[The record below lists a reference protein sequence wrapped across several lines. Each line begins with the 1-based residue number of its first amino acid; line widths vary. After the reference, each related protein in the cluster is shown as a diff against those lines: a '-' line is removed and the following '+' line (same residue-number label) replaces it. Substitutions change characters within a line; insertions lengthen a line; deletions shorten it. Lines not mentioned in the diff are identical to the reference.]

1 MKSLQLS
8 KPHLIV
14 MVGLPG
20 AGKTFFANHF
30 AETFHAPLVSWQSI
44 RTELFNEPTYTKDE
58 DAIVERIASQQL
70 GELLKTGATTIHE
83 GGSLVYAYR
92 QALTKQATEQGYD
105 VLFVWVQTDPAAA
118 KNRAL
123 KQRQFTAE
131 MFADQSRRFTALKSS
146 EQFVVISG
154 KHTYASQL
162 KIVLRR
168 LSQPHQQEVERVHAS
183 RQESQSRPGRTITIR

>member
-8 KPHLIV
+8 KPHLVV

-44 RTELFNEPTYTKDE
+44 RTELFNEPTYGKDE
-58 DAIVERIASQQL
+58 DAIVERIASLQL
-70 GELLKTGATTIHE
+70 GELLKTGATILYE
-83 GGSLVYAYR
+83 GNSLVYAHR
-92 QALTKQATEQGYD
+92 QALVKHATEQGYD
-105 VLFVWVQTDPAAA
+105 VLFVWVQTDPATARS
-118 KNRAL
+118 RAL
-123 KQRQFTAE
+123 KQRRLTPDEFDA
-131 MFADQSRRFTALKSS
+131 QSRRFTALKST
-146 EQFVVISG
+146 EQYIVISG

-168 LSQPHQQEVERVHAS
+168 LSQPHQQEVEQVHTS
-183 RQESQSRPGRTITIR
+183 RQEPQSRPGRTITIR

>member
-44 RTELFNEPTYTKDE
+44 RGELFNDPTYSKDE
-58 DAIVERIASQQL
+58 DSIIERMASQQL
-70 GELLKTGATTIHE
+70 EELLKTGATIIHE
-83 GGSLVYAYR
+83 GDSLVYTHRQTLAR
-92 QALTKQATEQGYD
+92 QAAAQGYE
-105 VLFVWVQTDPAAA
+105 VLFVWVQTDPATA
-118 KNRAL
+118 KSRASR
-123 KQRQFTAE
+123 QRQISSE
-131 MFADQSRRFTALKSS
+131 DFANHSRRFTALKPT
-146 EQFVVISG
+146 EPFVVISG

-168 LSQPHQQEVERVHAS
+168 LSQHHQQQVEQVHS
-183 RQESQSRPGRTITIR
+183 TRQDSQARPGRTITIR

>member
-8 KPHLIV
+8 KPHLVV

-44 RTELFNEPTYTKDE
+44 RAELFDEPTYSKDA
-58 DAIVERIASQQL
+58 DAVVERVASHQL
-70 GELLKTGATTIHE
+70 GELLKTGATIIHE
-83 GGSLVYAYR
+83 GDSLVYSRR
-92 QALTKQATEQGYD
+92 QALTKQAIEQGYE
-105 VLFVWVQTDPAAA
+105 VLFVWVQTDPATA
-118 KNRAL
+118 KTRAS
-123 KQRQFTAE
+123 KQRRLTTDEFDA
-131 MFADQSRRFTALKSS
+131 QSRRFTALKPS

-168 LSQPHQQEVERVHAS
+168 LSQPHQQEVERVHTA
-183 RQESQSRPGRTITIR
+183 RPESPSRPGRTITIR